1 MASFFCRSA
10 LKVGSTSR
18 SSLASCSKTLNPKS
32 LIPKSN
38 IPSTPASA
46 FSSSSTIPRASRVLS
61 VLGSVE
67 SMMPLH
73 SAIASAR
80 LKSNIAIDS
89 SCWSWL
95 SQGTSISFPR

>member
-1 MASFFCRSA
+1 MASFCRSA
-10 LKVGSTSR
+10 LT
-18 SSLASCSKTLNPKS
+18 SLASCSKTLTPKS
-32 LIPKSN
+32 LSPKSL
-38 IPSTPASA
+38 PSFTRS
-46 FSSSSTIPRASRVLS
+46 IPRASRVVS

-80 LKSNIAIDS
+80 LKSSIAVDS

-95 SQGTSISFPR
+95 SQGLATPS